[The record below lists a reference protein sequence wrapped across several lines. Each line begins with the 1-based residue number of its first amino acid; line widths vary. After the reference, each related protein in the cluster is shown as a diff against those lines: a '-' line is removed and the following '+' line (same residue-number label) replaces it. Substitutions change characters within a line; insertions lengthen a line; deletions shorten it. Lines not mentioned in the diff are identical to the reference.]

1 MPEKI
6 AVIGSG
12 SWATALVK
20 IFAESGNSV
29 SWLVRTKK
37 QADYILANGRNP
49 RYLSQA
55 DLDLHF
61 IHPTTQAKD
70 AMSGADW
77 VIFAV
82 PAAYVQTTVQSL
94 KPEWLQT
101 AQVVVSIKGFVPGS
115 GQIPSMYIHEN
126 LQLKNNCMVLSGPCH
141 AEEIAL
147 HKYTYVTIAGDDEIK
162 VSKLR
167 NCLQLPYIKTIAN
180 TDPKGVEYVAILK
193 NIIAIANGIADSLQ
207 YGDNFRAV
215 LTSNAMREV
224 QHIVNTIAPKER
236 GYFDSVYFGDLLTT
250 AYSDFSR
257 NRTLGKLVGRGIQ
270 VRKALQIMEMVAEG
284 YYASKELHPFIQPLG
299 LHVPVINSVYRI
311 LHLHANPY
319 HEIKLLAQQLQ

>member
-20 IFAESGNSV
+20 IFSESGNKV
-29 SWLVRTKK
+29 SWLVRNKK
-37 QADYILANGRNP
+37 QADYIVTNKRNP

-55 DLDLHF
+55 ELDLTF
-61 IHPTTQAKD
+61 IQPTTQPAD
-70 AMSGADW
+70 ALLQANW

-82 PAAYVQTTVQSL
+82 PAAYVQTTVQQL
-94 KPEWLQT
+94 KNEWMQK
-101 AQVVVSIKGFVPGS
+101 AQIIVSIKGFVPGTGKIP
-115 GQIPSMYIHEN
+115 GQYITDTLHLSN
-126 LQLKNNCMVLSGPCH
+126 DYIVLSGPCH

-147 HKYTYVTIAGDDEIK
+147 HKYTYVTLSGQDE
-162 VSKLR
+162 SKLIQ
-167 NCLQLPYIKTIAN
+167 LQKNITSPYIKTILNNDAV
-180 TDPKGVEYVAILK
+180 GVEYVAILK

-207 YGDNFRAV
+207 YGDNFKAV

-224 QHIVNTIAPKER
+224 QQIVNKVAPQQR
-236 GYFDSVYFGDLLTT
+236 DFFDSVYFGDLLAT

-270 VRKALQIMEMVAEG
+270 VRKALQMMEMVTEG
-284 YYASKELHPFIQPLG
+284 YYASKELHSILQSPRLN
-299 LHVPVINSVYRI
+299 VPVINSVYRI
-311 LHLHANPY
+311 LHAHANPY
-319 HEIKLLAQQLQ
+319 YEMKLLEQQLQ

>member
-20 IFAESGNSV
+20 IFAESGNMV

-37 QADYILANGRNP
+37 QADYIVTNRRNP

-55 DLDLHF
+55 DLDLTF
-61 IHPTTQAKD
+61 IHPTTQAKN
-70 AMSGADW
+70 ALNSADW

-82 PAAYVQTTVQSL
+82 PAAFVQTTVQSL
-94 KPEWLQT
+94 NPQWFNHT
-101 AQVVVSIKGFVPGS
+101 QVIVSIKGFVPGT
-115 GQIPSMYIHEN
+115 GKIPGTLIREHLE
-126 LQLKNNCMVLSGPCH
+126 LQNNCMVLSGPCH

-147 HKYTYVTIAGDDEIK
+147 RKYTYVTIAGNQADK
-162 VSKLR
+162 VNQLQ
-167 NCLQLPYIKTIAN
+167 NCLQLPYIKTISN
-180 TDPKGVEYVAILK
+180 TDPAGVEYVSILK

-224 QHIVNTIAPKER
+224 QNIVNAIAPVQR
-236 GYFDSVYFGDLLTT
+236 DYFDSVYFGDLLTT

-270 VRKALQIMEMVAEG
+270 VRKALQMMEMVAEG
-284 YYASKELHPFIQPLG
+284 YYASKELHPIIQPLR
-299 LHVPVINSVYRI
+299 LHLPVINSVYRM

-319 HEIKLLAQQLQ
+319 HEIKLLLQQLQ